1 MVVVFMRIGV
11 SLTAIRGENNVEDAI
26 TAAREAADAGLG
38 DVWFGQRFD
47 TDAIGL
53 AGIVGHE
60 IPGLRVG
67 VAAVPIFAR
76 HPILVSSQAQTSQA
90 ATGGRFRL
98 GLALG
103 APALVE
109 STFGVPYQRPVARL
123 REFLTALDPL
133 LRTGTVD
140 FHGELIT
147 ATTPMSAAVAGAMPP
162 VPVLVAA
169 MGPQALRVTGE
180 LATGV
185 LPRLAGPGVLA
196 RRIVPT
202 VTAAAERVGRP
213 APAIVAIVPVAVSSD
228 LDHARRAARER
239 LAFYETIPSYR
250 RVLDEEGV
258 ERAGDLAVIGDED
271 TVGASLRR
279 YLDAGATEIIATET
293 DLGGPAGRLRTWQAL
308 GQLMS

>member
-1 MVVVFMRIGV
+1 M
-11 SLTAIRGENNVEDAI
+11 SLTTIRGENNVEAAI
-26 TAAREAADAGLG
+26 VAAQEAVDAGLS

-53 AGIVGHE
+53 AGIVGRA
-60 IPGLRVG
+60 IPGLHIG

-76 HPILVSSQAQTSQA
+76 HPILISSQAQTSQA

-103 APALVE
+103 APALIEPV
-109 STFGVPYQRPVARL
+109 FGMPYQRPVALL
-123 REFLTALDPL
+123 REFLTALNPL
-133 LRTGTVD
+133 LQTGTVD

-147 ATTPMSAAVAGAMPP
+147 ATTPMSAAVAGAAPS

-169 MGPQALRVTGE
+169 MGPQALRATGE

-202 VTAAAERVGRP
+202 VTAAAERAGRP
-213 APAIVAIVPVAVSSD
+213 APEIVAIVPVAVSAD
-228 LDHARRAARER
+228 PDHARRTARER

-258 ERAGDLAVIGDED
+258 ERAGDLAIIGDED
-271 TVGASLRR
+271 TIGAGLQR

-293 DLGGPAGRLRTWQAL
+293 DLGGPAERLRTWQAL
-308 GQLMS
+308 GQLTN